1 MSKFLSIIF
10 FFSINVSFAQNV
22 TNDSKVV
29 VAEVNGVKIYKKELD
44 EAYAQSLLIAS
55 NKKITKQNTLDFL
68 INRRVGI
75 DQAKKEKIDK
85 DPFVQSKM
93 EDILN
98 QALLSKNVEDKI
110 ANIVIKDDEIKS
122 YYNNNKEYRS
132 SHILYRL
139 RAVPSKDEVKKGF
152 EIMTEIHN
160 EIKKNPKDFDL
171 LAKKHTQAAAGPD
184 IGFQP
189 TTSLSPEYFEAIKDK
204 EIGFITAPIRTQFGF
219 HIIKITGVKSFEQID
234 KELYKKIIFDIKRDE
249 IIKSYY
255 DDLKKNFKVKVFS
268 NNLE

>member
-1 MSKFLSIIF
+1 MIKILSILCVLSLNF
-10 FFSINVSFAQNV
+10 AFAQ
-22 TNDSKVV
+22 TTSKDSNVV
-29 VAEVNGVKIYKKELD
+29 VAEVNGIKIYKKELD
-44 EAYAQSLLIAS
+44 ETYTQSLLIAS
-55 NKKITKQNTLDFL
+55 NKKITKQNTLEFL

-110 ANIVIKDDEIKS
+110 ANILVKDEEIKS
-122 YYNNNKEYRS
+122 YYTNNKEYRS

-152 EIMTEIHN
+152 EIITEISN

-204 EIGFITAPIRTQFGF
+204 DVGFITAPIRTQFGF
-219 HIIKITGVKSFEQID
+219 HIIKVTGVKSFEQID

-255 DDLKKNFKVKVFS
+255 DDLKKNFKVKVFT
-268 NNLE
+268 NNIE